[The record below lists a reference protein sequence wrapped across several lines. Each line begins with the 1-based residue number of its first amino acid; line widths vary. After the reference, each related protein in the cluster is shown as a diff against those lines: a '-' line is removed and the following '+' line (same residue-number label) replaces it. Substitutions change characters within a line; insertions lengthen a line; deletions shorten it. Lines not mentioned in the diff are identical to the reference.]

1 MSWKI
6 WTSIYS
12 SHTQSLEATALQQQ
26 QSRNAE
32 SFLSLQKRKQ
42 RGGITLKVKTET
54 IIRTIVLI
62 LALAN
67 QVLAIYGKEKIPITE
82 EEVYQLISLVVTI
95 SSALWAWWKNNSFTL
110 PALKADE
117 YMERLRKEQ

>member
-1 MSWKI
+1 M
-6 WTSIYS
+6 
-12 SHTQSLEATALQQQ
+12 
-26 QSRNAE
+26 
-32 SFLSLQKRKQ
+32 
-42 RGGITLKVKTET
+42 KVKTET

-95 SSALWAWWKNNSFTL
+95 GSALWAWWKNNSFTQ

-117 YMERLRKEQ
+117 YMEKLRKEQ

>member
-1 MSWKI
+1 M
-6 WTSIYS
+6 
-12 SHTQSLEATALQQQ
+12 
-26 QSRNAE
+26 
-32 SFLSLQKRKQ
+32 
-42 RGGITLKVKTET
+42 KVKTET

>member
-1 MSWKI
+1 M
-6 WTSIYS
+6 
-12 SHTQSLEATALQQQ
+12 
-26 QSRNAE
+26 
-32 SFLSLQKRKQ
+32 
-42 RGGITLKVKTET
+42 KVKTET

-95 SSALWAWWKNNSFTL
+95 GSALWAWWKNNSFTQ

-117 YMERLRKEQ
+117 YR